1 MMSTRRANRDFL
13 IKGCILTTARL
24 MVFQA
29 GDGCSEKLATAAR
42 TKSIAEGPQRCN
54 ITFRDGIEIASEK
67 KSAA

>member
-1 MMSTRRANRDFL
+1 
-13 IKGCILTTARL
+13 